1 MNYDKKTI
9 RDIDVSGKK
18 ILLRCDFNVPHDK
31 ATGVIHDD
39 TRIVSTL
46 PTIRYL
52 LEHNAAVIM
61 LSHMGRPHGQW
72 KQEMSLFSARDHLEK
87 LLGISIPL
95 TKDVLGPDTKEK
107 CAALQPGQ
115 AVLVE
120 NLRFRIEEE
129 KNDPA
134 FAQELASLADIF
146 VFDAFGAAHRA
157 HASTEGV
164 SHYLPSVA
172 GLLVEKEL
180 NFMGKALDNP
190 KRPLVAILGGSKV
203 SDKIGVINSLL
214 QKADTILIG
223 GGMSYTF
230 QAARGKQI
238 GASLLDQA
246 HVDYAREMME
256 KAEKMGVR
264 LLLPQDNIAA
274 KEFSAD
280 AQPIPVTPDNFPDEL
295 MGMDI
300 GPKTIESFAAA
311 IQGAGTVIWNGPMGV
326 FEFPAF
332 AKGTNAIA
340 EAMARQTEAITIVG
354 GGDSASAVEQ
364 SGMAGKFSHISTGG
378 GAALEFLEGLV
389 LPGIACLADL

>member
-52 LEHNAAVIM
+52 LEHNAAVIL

-238 GASLLDQA
+238 GASLLDEA

-256 KAEKMGVR
+256 KAEKLGVK

-300 GPKTIESFAAA
+300 GPKTIEAFSAA

>member
-52 LEHNAAVIM
+52 LEHNAAVIL

-256 KAEKMGVR
+256 KAEKMGVK

-300 GPKTIESFAAA
+300 GPKTIEAFSAA

-340 EAMARQTEAITIVG
+340 EAMARQTEAVTIVG